1 MKIYDYRINQA
12 TMNELVECID
22 NLSQSE
28 SEKVLDATHI
38 IKKCSK
44 ENFKENCAS
53 FVDNVILP
61 LVKSYA
67 EKTFS
72 ILEINAMEEEQFVI
86 TLKNENGFD
95 IDDDCTLMK
104 YLLALSAHIEI
115 NIIENFAILTLVFRL
130 N

>member
-1 MKIYDYRINQA
+1 
-12 TMNELVECID
+12 
-22 NLSQSE
+22 
-28 SEKVLDATHI
+28 
-38 IKKCSK
+38 
-44 ENFKENCAS
+44 
-53 FVDNVILP
+53 
-61 LVKSYA
+61 
-67 EKTFS
+67 
-72 ILEINAMEEEQFVI
+72 MEEEQFVI